1 MKVVKND
8 QILGM
13 LLTES
18 EVEERGYREFDL
30 SKWKDWIAIQW
41 DGEGWERGRAQ
52 ELHLKLEMPIQCRD
66 WIQNV
71 YTDTFKVSIQSR

>member
-30 SKWKDWIAIQW
+30 SKWKD
-41 DGEGWERGRAQ
+41 
-52 ELHLKLEMPIQCRD
+52 
-66 WIQNV
+66 
-71 YTDTFKVSIQSR
+71 